1 MQRDYE
7 TAMDAA
13 MLAAQTILE
22 SSGETYRAEDTAR
35 RMSAAFGF
43 DRAEILAFPTGF
55 LISFYLPGGEV
66 RTRVLRINDRAI
78 SLGSIN
84 AVNAISRK
92 AACGE
97 LDAQQSYD
105 ALRAMREKP
114 KASPWRARTAFGLSA
129 GFFAVM
135 FGGRATEFAISCV
148 IGIVLQL
155 LMPLYRRIHAPSPI
169 VSLFSG
175 AVAALCALILIIAFG
190 GNQESIVAG
199 SIMPL
204 LPGIA
209 MTNAIRDTLR
219 GDLLSGLA
227 RGADALL
234 SAIMLAS
241 GVAIVL
247 ML

>member
-1 MQRDYE
+1 MQQFE

-43 DRAEILAFPTGF
+43 ERAEILAFPTGF
-55 LISFYLPGGEV
+55 SISFHLPDGTVE
-66 RTRVLRINDRAI
+66 TRVLRINDRAI
-78 SLGSIN
+78 SLGAIN
-84 AVNAISRK
+84 NVNIISRK
-92 AACGE
+92 AAHGE
-97 LDAQQSYD
+97 INAEQAYAALV
-105 ALRAMREKP
+105 ALRESPKP
-114 KASPWRARTAFGLSA
+114 SPWRSILAFSLSA

-135 FGGRATEFAISCV
+135 FGGRVVEFLFSFF
-148 IGIVLQL
+148 IGLVLQA
-155 LMPLYRRIHAPSPI
+155 LMPLYRRIHAPSPV

-175 AVAALCALILIIAFG
+175 AIAALGAVSLIAIAG
-190 GNQESIVAG
+190 GNQEAIIAG

-219 GDLLSGLA
+219 GDLISGLA

-241 GVAIVL
+241 GVAIIM